1 MWLIILLLTVLFVTR
16 SPLDNKT
23 NYFNSTNPE
32 FVWGISFQVLH
43 LFIIIPRLYCCKNFE
58 IPKHLLLIWTDH
70 QPVIYLVQ
78 CSCRTELLLINPVT
92 ITHDERPTWTIM
104 MNWLC
109 HVPSHIYLIGMLT
122 KYINIGNL

>member
-16 SPLDNKT
+16 SPLDNNT
-23 NYFNSTNPE
+23 NYFNSTNPD
-32 FVWGISFQVLH
+32 FVWWNSFQVL
-43 LFIIIPRLYCCKNFE
+43 FIYYIIPRLYCCKNFE

-70 QPVIYLVQ
+70 QQSSTWSSAHVGLNS
-78 CSCRTELLLINPVT
+78 CSSTSHYHTWRATA
-92 ITHDERPTWTIM
+92 TWTIM